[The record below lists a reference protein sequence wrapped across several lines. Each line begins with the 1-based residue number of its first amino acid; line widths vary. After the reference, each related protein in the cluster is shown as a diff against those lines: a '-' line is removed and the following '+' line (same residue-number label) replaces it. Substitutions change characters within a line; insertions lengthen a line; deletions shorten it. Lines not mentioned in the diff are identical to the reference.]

1 MPDTTTHSQDPHEPA
16 EPSRIDKRADQENVL
31 DGTVYV
37 TESIPNEGAY
47 ITIAGRGDDIK
58 IVAFDLED
66 LKLIAEIA
74 QELGVTA

>member
-1 MPDTTTHSQDPHEPA
+1 MPDTTTRSQAPHDPA
-16 EPSRIDKRADQENVL
+16 EPSRIDKRANQENVL
-31 DGTVYV
+31 DGTIYV
-37 TESIPNEGAY
+37 TQAVPNEGAY

-58 IVAFDLED
+58 IVVFDLED